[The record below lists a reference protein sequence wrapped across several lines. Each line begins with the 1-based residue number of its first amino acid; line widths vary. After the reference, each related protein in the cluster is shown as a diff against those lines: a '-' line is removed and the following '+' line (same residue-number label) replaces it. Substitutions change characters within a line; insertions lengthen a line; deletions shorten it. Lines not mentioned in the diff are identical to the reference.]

1 MNVLIVEDERL
12 LAELLR
18 KALEKDNHGV
28 AVSHDGVEGLA
39 IAEQYEFDV
48 IVLDI
53 MLPKLDG
60 FEVARRLRQR
70 GRNTPILMLTA
81 RDSVPDIV
89 KGLDLGANDYL
100 SKPFALEEFFARLR
114 AAARGGASLDA
125 RAQLHVGDL
134 MLDPAT
140 REVSRAGRSIQLSA
154 TEFRLLEFLMRRTG
168 RVALRT
174 AIIDGVWGLD
184 RDVSENNLDAF
195 MRLLRRKIDGGSRQK
210 LIQTIRGVGY
220 TVRAGPV
227 E

>member
-18 KALEKDNHGV
+18 KALEKDNHSV
-28 AVSHDGVEGLA
+28 AISHDGVEGLA

-114 AAARGGASLDA
+114 AAARDGASLDA

-140 REVSRAGRSIQLSA
+140 REVCRAGRIIELSA

-168 RVALRT
+168 RVAHRT
-174 AIIDGVWGLD
+174 AIIGGVWGLD
-184 RDVSENNLDAF
+184 REVSENNLDAF
-195 MRLLRRKIDGGSRQK
+195 MRLLRRKIDSGSRQK

-220 TVRAGPV
+220 TVRARSG

>member
-18 KALEKDNHGV
+18 KALEKDNHSV
-28 AVSHDGVEGLA
+28 AVSHDGLEGLA
-39 IAEQYEFDV
+39 MAEQHEFDV
-48 IVLDI
+48 LVLDI

-70 GRNTPILMLTA
+70 GRKTPILMLTA

-89 KGLDLGANDYL
+89 KGLDVGADDYL

-114 AAARGGASLDA
+114 AAARHVASHA
-125 RAQLHVGDL
+125 PGAQLHVGDL

-140 REVSRAGRSIQLSA
+140 REVRRAGRSIQLSA

-168 RVALRT
+168 RVAHRT

-220 TVRAGPV
+220 TVRARSGQ
-227 E
+227 